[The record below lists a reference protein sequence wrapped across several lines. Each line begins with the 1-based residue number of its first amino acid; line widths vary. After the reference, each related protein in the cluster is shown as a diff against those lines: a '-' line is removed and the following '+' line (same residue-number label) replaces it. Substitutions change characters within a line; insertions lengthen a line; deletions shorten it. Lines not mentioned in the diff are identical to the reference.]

1 MTSSVWLKWMQRR
14 VSNNMTLFIPECYK
28 GQVGQRTNINKVFN
42 PDRPALSTLAT
53 KNILF
58 AELLQD
64 TLLTSREFYTNNV
77 IDKLITIH
85 KVINYWVAMFNLWLS
100 WNAVLSVNASLNCW
114 YCWLVDQTQFLTQE
128 TTLRTAHLWYPEPET
143 EDSSRS
149 QSIIR
154 VSESQ
159 PQSFEVGPTHYTK
172 HKVEI
177 LTNKLNFVGWK
188 RINK

>member
-1 MTSSVWLKWMQRR
+1 MQRR

-85 KVINYWVAMFNLWLS
+85 KVINYWVAMFNL
-100 WNAVLSVNASLNCW
+100 
-114 YCWLVDQTQFLTQE
+114 
-128 TTLRTAHLWYPEPET
+128 
-143 EDSSRS
+143 
-149 QSIIR
+149 
-154 VSESQ
+154 
-159 PQSFEVGPTHYTK
+159 
-172 HKVEI
+172 
-177 LTNKLNFVGWK
+177 
-188 RINK
+188 